1 MPDWTDTLRKRNA
14 GQPEEATKPASPSR
28 PEENPAADD
37 DEKAVSSEAMTAP
50 RTPLAETQGRPGG
63 AKRER

>member
-28 PEENPAADD
+28 PENAAAADD
-37 DEKAVSSEAMTAP
+37 DKAVSSEAMTAP
-50 RTPLAETQGRPGG
+50 LTPLAETQGRTGG